1 MQWVL
6 HPACVFLRASV
17 LCLPSPCPLMPTK
30 APFSH
35 SQSVVPGGASPQAPA
50 SQGMT
55 LTQPPLLAQ
64 GWSHGPIRANK
75 VQQILR
81 QRQVLFASEVEP
93 EGTKRLLQSSCHHT
107 GSEDGANGQNQSR
120 ERVRLGPYEIL
131 GALDQAIPEALLFD
145 FSVTYAST
153 SLLC

>member
-1 MQWVL
+1 M
-6 HPACVFLRASV
+6 
-17 LCLPSPCPLMPTK
+17 
-30 APFSH
+30 
-35 SQSVVPGGASPQAPA
+35 
-50 SQGMT
+50 
-55 LTQPPLLAQ
+55 
-64 GWSHGPIRANK
+64 
-75 VQQILR
+75 QQILR

-93 EGTKRLLQSSCHHT
+93 EGTERPLQSSRHHI

-145 FSVTYAST
+145 FSVTCAST